1 MSEIDYLFED
11 PPITNQQLALVSI
24 VGPLMPQ
31 KCDVWGLKIRGVAK
45 DENEAKK
52 MSQKIL
58 RMDNTCDVY
67 TVEVGKFFPLAV
79 EPSSI
84 GNVVYQNEELNKL
97 IKGYL
102 ENKELA
108 EEHWVKR
115 KNDLVKEAIKEG
127 KYQEELANKPEHPIA
142 VLNRINTYKETIKKI
157 KADLEKFQ
165 IDLRISEEKYAEY
178 TEEEKEIANKEL
190 QSALEENRDAKIPNN
205 EKTIEEIKESL
216 REHEQ
221 GSSSS
226 STNDNKESYISSVI
240 ENINRLSLE
249 KTELHNFLKTISPNS
264 PAYSRL
270 SENVKKI
277 DNEINELRCQLEN
290 KQGVNDFINSHYSSN
305 PFNL

>member
-11 PPITNQQLALVSI
+11 PPLTNQTYALISI

-45 DENEAKK
+45 DEVDAKK
-52 MSQKIL
+52 MSQKLL

-79 EPSSI
+79 DPSSM

-127 KYQEELANKPEHPIA
+127 KYQDELANKPEHPIA
-142 VLNRINTYKETIKKI
+142 VLNRINTYKDTITKI
-157 KADLEKFQ
+157 RDDLEKFQ
-165 IDLRISEEKYAEY
+165 TDLRISEEKYAVY
-178 TEEEKEIANKEL
+178 TEEEKYIANKEL
-190 QSALEENRDAKIPNN
+190 QSALEENRDVKIPNN
-205 EKTIEEIKESL
+205 EQTIEEIKQSL
-216 REHEQ
+216 MENVDELGQ
-221 GSSSS
+221 SNKEV
-226 STNDNKESYISSVI
+226 TNDIDDIVVKLNALVFERDDLNNSLQKMPSHSPSY
-240 ENINRLSLE
+240 
-249 KTELHNFLKTISPNS
+249 P
-264 PAYSRL
+264 RL
-270 SENVKKI
+270 SEIVKKI
-277 DNEINELRCQLEN
+277 DNEIIELKSKLEN
-290 KQGVNDFINSHYSSN
+290 KQNVNDFINSHYSSN
-305 PFNL
+305 PI